1 MAVSQMQQRYIN
13 FTTSLFQEGFVDE
26 QFTQLQQLQDESNP
40 DFVAE
45 VVCLFFEDSEKLLGD
60 LSKTLNQEPVDFKR
74 VDGCVHQFKGS
85 SSSIGARRVMNTCVT
100 FRAFCQD
107 KNREGCLYCL
117 QQMKQECYLVKN
129 KLETL
134 FQLEKQIVEA
144 GGTVP
149 MAE

>member
-13 FTTSLFQEGFVDE
+13 FTNSLFQEGFVDE

-40 DFVAE
+40 DFVSE
-45 VVCLFFEDSEKLLGD
+45 VVSLFFEDSEKLLGD

-85 SSSIGARRVMNTCVT
+85 SSSIGARRVMTTCIT
-100 FRAFCQD
+100 FRGFCQD
-107 KNREGCLYCL
+107 KNKEGCLYCL
-117 QQMKQECYLVKN
+117 QQMKQECYLVQN

>member
-1 MAVSQMQQRYIN
+1 
-13 FTTSLFQEGFVDE
+13 
-26 QFTQLQQLQDESNP
+26 
-40 DFVAE
+40 
-45 VVCLFFEDSEKLLGD
+45 
-60 LSKTLNQEPVDFKR
+60 
-74 VDGCVHQFKGS
+74 
-85 SSSIGARRVMNTCVT
+85 MNTCVT

>member
-1 MAVSQMQQRYIN
+1 
-13 FTTSLFQEGFVDE
+13 LDE
-26 QFTQLQQLQDESNP
+26 QFTQLQQLQDENNP

-45 VVCLFFEDSEKLLGD
+45 VVSLFFEDSEKLLGD

-85 SSSIGARRVMNTCVT
+85 SSSIGARRVKNTCVT
-100 FRAFCQD
+100 FRACCQD
-107 KNREGCLYCL
+107 KNKEGCLYCL

-149 MAE
+149 MSE